1 MRQVVAAAPGTEPGR
16 TSQLANVRYDLALLF
31 IDTSRMDEARK
42 ELAETEEMLR
52 AFEQASGRTETG
64 FSKARG
70 HIDELHRRLPN

>member
-1 MRQVVAAAPGTEPGR
+1 
-16 TSQLANVRYDLALLF
+16 
-31 IDTSRMDEARK
+31 MDEARK

-70 HIDELHRRLPN
+70 HIDEVHRRLPN